1 MFNKNSHKME
11 KNLLRN
17 QQKVSVH
24 IPTMIIAMPDLM
36 CGEMISEWQFN
47 CNFRSLAVMDNGL
60 EILKRVQSLKPDFL
74 FVDTEMPN
82 FNSFELAEKLRQQG
96 LSTKIILY
104 ASKRL
109 PDYLTK
115 FLEGSNHR
123 IRGFIHKGCGV
134 EELERC
140 LIEVFAGRKYLSNC
154 IGEYLNQ
161 ADDRATFNDVNE
173 GLFSQLGKREREVWQ
188 YLTKGKTE
196 REIGFEMN
204 VSISTIKTYKKRI
217 KEKLDLTGKGK
228 LTYIAL
234 NNNMN

>member
-1 MFNKNSHKME
+1 ME
-11 KNLLRN
+11 KILPSL
-17 QQKVSVH
+17 QVTISGQ

-47 CNFRSLAVMDNGL
+47 CNFRSLAVMDNGR

-82 FNSFELAEKLRQQG
+82 FSGFEFAEKLKSQS

-104 ASKRL
+104 ASKRF

-115 FLEGSNHR
+115 FLDGSNHR

-154 IGEYLNQ
+154 IGEYLNETDSKVSQ
-161 ADDRATFNDVNE
+161 NDIDVE
-173 GLFSQLGKREREVWQ
+173 LYSQLGNREREVWQ

-196 REIGFEMN
+196 REIGLEMS
-204 VSISTIKTYKKRI
+204 VSIATVKTHKKRI
-217 KEKLDLTGKGK
+217 KEKLGLTGKGK

-234 NNNMN
+234 DNSIN